1 MVLEL
6 ESINSLV
13 QNVWKLTCR
22 NWINLSDS
30 CLLQKTAA
38 LQMSTLQLG
47 WLTRKVERRSNSLSE
62 VHLFL
67 GQDITLA
74 NLFRF

>member
-1 MVLEL
+1 MVLGL

-13 QNVWKLTCR
+13 QNVGKLTCR
-22 NWINLSDS
+22 NWTNLSDS

-38 LQMSTLQLG
+38 LPMSTLQLE

-62 VHLFL
+62 LHLFL
-67 GQDITLA
+67 GQDISLA